1 MSAKYTFSGGDPDI
15 IRRSTTDIDI
25 IMAGELSERANAL
38 LRTLVESYIKDGQPV
53 GSRALARGSGLKL
66 SPATV
71 RNVMVDLEEAGL
83 VVSPHTSAG
92 RVPTAKGYRL
102 FVDSIVSAEP
112 MSIENAAVETLKRE
126 LESGQATNDLMTSA
140 SSILSG
146 ITSMASVV
154 MIPRENHKSLKHV
167 EFMALGDDRVLVIF
181 VTNDDEVRNHV
192 VQTTRKFSASEL
204 QYISN
209 YLTQTFAGQELPDI
223 RDRVMAEMRAARDDM
238 DKLMREAVAMADQ
251 VLNATSQN
259 NDEDCVISGQTN
271 LMDYAELSNVD
282 KLRQLF
288 DAFNHKR
295 DILHVLDQCLQ
306 SPGVQIFIGEESGYH
321 PFDDMSLVTSTY
333 EADGKVLGVL
343 GVIGPT
349 RMEYNRV
356 IPVVDVTAKLLS
368 SALKQR

>member
-1 MSAKYTFSGGDPDI
+1 
-15 IRRSTTDIDI
+15 
-25 IMAGELSERANAL
+25 MASELSERANAL

-92 RVPTAKGYRL
+92 RIPTAKAYRF
-102 FVDSIVSAEP
+102 FVDSLVKAEP
-112 MSIENAAVETLKRE
+112 MSVESSAIAILKRE
-126 LESGQATNDLMTSA
+126 LDRGQPLSNLMLSA
-140 SSILSG
+140 SSMLSG

-154 MIPRENHKSLKHV
+154 MVPKQNHKSLKHV
-167 EFMALGDDRVLVIF
+167 EFLALGDDRVLVIL
-181 VTNDDEVRNHV
+181 VTNDEEVRNHV
-192 VQTTRKFSASEL
+192 VHTTRKFSAAEL

-209 YLTQTFAGQELPDI
+209 YLNKAFVGQELPAI
-223 RDRVMAEMRAARDDM
+223 RDRVMAEMREARDDM

-251 VLNATSQN
+251 VLSATSQDN
-259 NDEDCVISGQTN
+259 GEDCVISGQTN
-271 LMDYAELSNVD
+271 LMDYAELSNVE

-288 DAFNHKR
+288 EAFNRKR

-333 EADGKVLGVL
+333 ESDGKVLGVL

-349 RMEYNRV
+349 RMAYERV
-356 IPVVDVTAKLLS
+356 IPVVDITAKLLG

>member
-1 MSAKYTFSGGDPDI
+1 
-15 IRRSTTDIDI
+15 
-25 IMAGELSERANAL
+25 MAGELSERANAL

-83 VVSPHTSAG
+83 VISPHTSAG
-92 RVPTAKGYRL
+92 RIPTSKGYRL

-112 MSIENAAVETLKRE
+112 MSIENVAVETLKRE
-126 LESGQATNDLMTSA
+126 LETKQPVNDLMTSA

-154 MIPRENHKSLKHV
+154 MVPKENLKSLKHV
-167 EFMALGDDRVLVIF
+167 EFMALGEDRVLVIF

-192 VQTTRKFSASEL
+192 VQTARQFSPAEL

-209 YLTQTFAGQELPDI
+209 YLTQTYAGQELPTI
-223 RDRVMAEMRAARDDM
+223 RDRVMSEMREARNDM
-238 DKLMREAVAMADQ
+238 DKLMREAVSMADQ
-251 VLNATSQN
+251 VLNATSQDN
-259 NDEDCVISGQTN
+259 SEDYVISGQTN

-282 KLRQLF
+282 KLRELF
-288 DAFNHKR
+288 EAFNRKR
-295 DILHVLDQCLQ
+295 DILHVLDQCLH

-333 EADGKVLGVL
+333 EANGQVLGVL

-349 RMEYNRV
+349 RMAYDRV
-356 IPVVDVTAKLLS
+356 IPVVDITAKLLG